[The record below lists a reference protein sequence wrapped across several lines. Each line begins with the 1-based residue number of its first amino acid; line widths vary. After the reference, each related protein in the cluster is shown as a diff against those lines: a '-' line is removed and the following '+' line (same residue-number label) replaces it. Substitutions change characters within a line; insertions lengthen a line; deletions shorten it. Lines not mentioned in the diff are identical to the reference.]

1 MQRRKTCTIVI
12 QLDQEEG
19 RTNVAFFNPFVGAW
33 EQFGVNARRLRADN
47 NRDS

>member
-19 RTNVAFFNPFVGAW
+19 RTNVAFFNPFVGS
-33 EQFGVNARRLRADN
+33 LRAI
-47 NRDS
+47 RRKRTATAGR